1 MIKNII
7 LIFTITITLFSC
19 SGLREELSLKKK
31 KSVDEFLI
39 QKKNPLVLPPDYS
52 ELPVPRESKVAQE
65 EEKNIDLNS
74 VLTET
79 DQKNSVPSTKSNTL
93 EKSISE
99 ILRNK

>member
-1 MIKNII
+1 MKNFI
-7 LIFTITITLFSC
+7 LIFVIIITLFSC

-52 ELPVPRESKVAQE
+52 ELPVPRKSKVVEE
-65 EEKNIDLNS
+65 EEKNINLNS

-79 DQKNSVPSTKSNTL
+79 KQKKSLSSSQSNTL
-93 EKSISE
+93 EKSISD
-99 ILRNK
+99 ILKNK

>member
-1 MIKNII
+1 M
-7 LIFTITITLFSC
+7 
-19 SGLREELSLKKK
+19 
-31 KSVDEFLI
+31 
-39 QKKNPLVLPPDYS
+39 LPPDYS

-79 DQKNSVPSTKSNTL
+79 DQKNSVPSTQSNTL

>member
-1 MIKNII
+1 M
-7 LIFTITITLFSC
+7 
-19 SGLREELSLKKK
+19 
-31 KSVDEFLI
+31 
-39 QKKNPLVLPPDYS
+39 LPPDYS
-52 ELPVPRESKVAQE
+52 ELPVPRGSKVAQE

-79 DQKNSVPSTKSNTL
+79 DQKNSVPSTQSNTL

>member
-19 SGLREELSLKKK
+19 SGLRKELSLKKE

-52 ELPVPRESKVAQE
+52 ELPVPRKSKAVQ

-79 DQKNSVPSTKSNTL
+79 DQKNSISSTQSNTL